1 MSIIAQ
7 RQGFQGILF
16 NLLFIVYLWLF
27 QPQMTQ
33 KMTLVAKHG
42 GQDAFLGWVLI
53 FASVLETAGLFL
65 KAPRLKQRIAE
76 NPHNN
81 RNWILV
87 GWAVW
92 IPHIAITI
100 FILFMI
106 MQSFG
111 MPIDPEVRYPD
122 FVIFIFF
129 VVIVKELFL
138 VYGVYWL
145 DNQVGDGKF
154 LGRESPPDQT
164 VIRWSWL
171 GDLLIFPYSVL
182 AFTAFWELF
191 VSGIPFTWKY
201 IFDGVVEILSASLL
215 FLFAYATS
223 RSIYIIEEWA
233 LARTRLN
240 YLILVGTTLLSLAIA
255 LWNIPRV

>member
-7 RQGFQGILF
+7 RQGFQGFLF
-16 NLLFIVYLWLF
+16 NLLFIAYLWFF
-27 QPQMTQ
+27 QPQVMQ
-33 KMTLVAKHG
+33 RMTLVAKQG
-42 GQDAFLGWVLI
+42 GQDPILGWVLI
-53 FASVLETAGLFL
+53 VSSILEMAGFFL

-76 NPHNN
+76 NPDNN
-81 RNWILV
+81 KNWILI

-92 IPHIAITI
+92 IPHIALSI

-111 MPIDPEVRYPD
+111 MPIDPEVTYPD
-122 FVIFIFF
+122 SIIFIFF
-129 VVIVKELFL
+129 AIILKELFL
-138 VYGVYWL
+138 LYGIYWL
-145 DNQVGDGKF
+145 DNPLSGAKF
-154 LGRESPPDQT
+154 LGRVFPSNQ
-164 VIRWSWL
+164 IAMQWSWL
-171 GDLLIFPYSVL
+171 GDLLVFPFSVL

-240 YLILVGTTLLSLAIA
+240 YLFLAGTTLLSLAIA
-255 LWNIPRV
+255 LWNIPHV